1 MAVRDFSM
9 IDREKSLPQE
19 TGQRPPKG
27 SEQGVRARGQSRG
40 QSQIAGRRRD
50 PMMSRNTTPVGPTSD
65 TQVAGRRSY
74 VAWRAGRALAF
85 CRRMTT
91 TEETTN
97 AFTEVLDAAGAKPC
111 GLCGKRA
118 AVRTEVAAP
127 VQSAGGTLG
136 ACPDRV
142 DNATWFCFECGHE
155 E

>member
-1 MAVRDFSM
+1 MPHPS
-9 IDREKSLPQE
+9 
-19 TGQRPPKG
+19 
-27 SEQGVRARGQSRG
+27 
-40 QSQIAGRRRD
+40 
-50 PMMSRNTTPVGPTSD
+50 GPTSD